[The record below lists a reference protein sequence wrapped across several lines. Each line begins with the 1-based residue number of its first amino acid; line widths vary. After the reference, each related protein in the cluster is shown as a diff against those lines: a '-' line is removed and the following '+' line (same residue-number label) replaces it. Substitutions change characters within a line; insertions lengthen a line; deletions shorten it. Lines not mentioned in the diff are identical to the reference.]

1 MMLKSIGTSFLRA
14 RGITFYPQCDKTWPH
29 DTLLPMA
36 SAEQTLNDAQYA
48 FQSISAGETGDN
60 DRNASRAKSLCKKII
75 RKYPTST
82 QAVEAH
88 AILQRLGVEAYAS
101 KLAAEHRHKP
111 HAEAHEAPRPA
122 PREPNTLDDQTVLLD
137 WSGLLSVILA
147 TPKTILGVVA
157 FVALVLFGVFGV
169 FVLGPLIVFVIMTGP
184 FRHVMKPAQRR
195 EMNKFVIRANAW
207 IDKRIESGSGL
218 T

>member
-1 MMLKSIGTSFLRA
+1 MGLFSSL
-14 RGITFYPQCDKTWPH
+14 H

-36 SAEQTLNDAQYA
+36 SAEQLLNDAQYA
-48 FQSISAGETGDN
+48 FQSISAGETGEN

-75 RKYPTST
+75 RKHPTST
-82 QAVEAH
+82 EAVEAQ
-88 AILQRLGVEAYAS
+88 AILKRLGEEAYLS
-101 KLAAEHRHKP
+101 NLAAEHRHKP
-111 HAEAHEAPRPA
+111 HAKAP
-122 PREPNTLDDQTVLLD
+122 ETYSHDDQTVLLD
-137 WSGLLSVILA
+137 WSGLLAVILA

-207 IDKRIESGSGL
+207 IDERIESGRGL
-218 T
+218 S